1 MIYLIGD
8 IHGDFFMLKELLKS
22 IPQEATVVQVGDFG
36 IWPSF
41 APRWKRAQI
50 DRPVYFIDG
59 NHDYIPWLDAESV
72 DPIEIWPN
80 AIYIPRGYVTSF
92 EVDGEPKKFLFLGGS
107 KSVDRKFRIHQSTDH
122 GWFDEEQLTPEQADS
137 AIAKGPVDYMV
148 THTPPAP
155 FTRQTLG
162 LDGLR
167 AFDIDPKTWTDE
179 SAGLVDYV
187 WQALGEPQLYC
198 GHIHR
203 SAIGPK
209 IRSLDINEVLKV
221 GNVDSGVQPVR

>member
-8 IHGDFFMLKELLKS
+8 IHGDFFTLKTLLDK
-22 IPQEATVVQVGDFG
+22 IPKEATVVQVGDFG

-41 APRWKRAQI
+41 APRWKRAGI

-92 EVDGEPKKFLFLGGS
+92 EVDGVAKKFLFLGGS
-107 KSVDRKFRIHQSTDH
+107 KSVDRSFRIHQSTDH
-122 GWFDEEQLTPEQADS
+122 GWFDEEQLSTEQAEL
-137 AIAKGPVDYMV
+137 AISRGPVDYMI
-148 THTPPAP
+148 THTPPGS
-155 FTRQTLG
+155 FTAKVLG

-167 AFDIDPKTWTDE
+167 AFGIDPKKWTDE
-179 SAGLVDYV
+179 SAQLVEKV
-187 WQALGEPQLYC
+187 WNALEQPVLFC

-203 SAIGPK
+203 SASGPR

-221 GNVDSGVQPVR
+221 GSVDSGVQS